1 MAVPERASVFG
12 EIEDDL
18 PDLSTFQPTP
28 KATRPKPEKAAI
40 REVAARAG
48 FTSREPSTTVPAQ
61 LEAAPH
67 RAQRRH
73 TTGRNRQLNLKVTEN
88 ALTRFYALAEREGWV
103 LGQAFEEA
111 VAALEVKLAG

>member
-1 MAVPERASVFG
+1 MAAPERASMFG

-48 FTSREPSTTVPAQ
+48 FTSREPSVAAPAQ
-61 LEAAPH
+61 PDPAPP
-67 RAQRRH
+67 RVQRRH
-73 TTGRNRQLNLKVTEN
+73 TTGRNRQLNLKVTDE
-88 ALTRFYALAEREGWV
+88 ALGRFYALAEREGWV

-111 VAALEVKLAG
+111 VAALEVKLSG